1 MHKFY
6 DEKSFSISGIIISKQ
21 INGCESIVHTIFDLY
36 SAALLINID
45 LSVFTTPKFLTRM

>member
-21 INGCESIVHTIFDLY
+21 INGCESIVHTLFDLY